1 MNVMLL
7 AAGRSTRLGSLGL
20 TLPKPLVPICGYPA
34 IRFGLH
40 AAARAGATR
49 AVVNVFHRGDLVQ
62 AALGDGRALG
72 LPIDYSVE
80 EELLGTG
87 GGLARA
93 RPLFGPGPVLVMNA
107 KVVADLD
114 LAALFAA
121 HDQEAVAREAVTRE
135 AVAREAVA
143 RDTVAGGVVATMLL
157 RDDPEPERWGAIGVD
172 ASGRVV
178 SILEARSPR
187 PAEGAVTARMFTGV
201 HLLAPALLD
210 RLRPVFSDVI
220 RDAYVPALLAGE
232 TIRAVTLGGYFAEH
246 STPARYLA
254 GNLALLRDPGLLRDP
269 PGPLVGVHPAARIAS
284 SARIVA
290 PVRIEAGAIIE
301 SDATVGPEVV
311 VGSGARVAAGARVRR
326 AVIWPDATAGA
337 GIDLADAIVA
347 AAQTVEVEAEVGVGG

>member
-7 AAGRSTRLGSLGL
+7 AAGRSTRLGALGL
-20 TLPKPLVPICGYPA
+20 ALPKPLVPICGYPA

-72 LPIDYSVE
+72 LAIAYSVE

-93 RPLFGPGPVLVMNA
+93 RALFAPGPVLVMNA

-114 LAALFAA
+114 LAALV
-121 HDQEAVAREAVTRE
+121 AVHG
-135 AVAREAVA
+135 
-143 RDTVAGGVVATMLL
+143 AGDAVATMLL
-157 RDDPEPERWGAIGVD
+157 RDDPEPQRWGAIGVD
-172 ASGRVV
+172 AGGRVV
-178 SILEARSPR
+178 SILDAHSPR
-187 PAEGAVTARMFTGV
+187 PPEGPVTLRMFTGV

-210 RLRPVFSDVI
+210 RLQPVFCDVI
-220 RDAYVPALLAGE
+220 RDAYLPALLAGE

-246 STPARYLA
+246 STPERYLA

-269 PGPLVGVHPAARIAS
+269 PGPLVGVDQAAEIAT
-284 SARIVA
+284 SAQIIS
-290 PVRIEAGAIIE
+290 PVRIEADAVIATG
-301 SDATVGPEVV
+301 ATVGPDVV
-311 VGSGARVAAGARVRR
+311 VGSGARIAAGAQVRR
-326 AVIWPDATAGA
+326 AVIWSGATVGA
-337 GIDLADAIVA
+337 GIDLRDAIA
-347 AAQTVEVEAEVGVGG
+347 TPTQIVEI

>member
-7 AAGRSTRLGSLGL
+7 AAGRSTRLGALGL
-20 TLPKPLVPICGYPA
+20 ALPKPLVPICGYPA

-72 LPIDYSVE
+72 LAIAYSVE

-93 RPLFGPGPVLVMNA
+93 RALFAPGPVLVMNA

-114 LAALFAA
+114 LAALV
-121 HDQEAVAREAVTRE
+121 AVHG
-135 AVAREAVA
+135 
-143 RDTVAGGVVATMLL
+143 AGDAVATMLL
-157 RDDPEPERWGAIGVD
+157 RDDPEPQRWGAIGVD
-172 ASGRVV
+172 AGGRVV
-178 SILEARSPR
+178 SILDAHSPR
-187 PAEGAVTARMFTGV
+187 LPEGPVTLRMFTGV

-210 RLRPVFSDVI
+210 RLQPVFCDVI
-220 RDAYVPALLAGE
+220 RDAYLPALLAGE

-246 STPARYLA
+246 STPERYLA

-269 PGPLVGVHPAARIAS
+269 PGPLVGVDQAAEIAT
-284 SARIVA
+284 SAQIIS
-290 PVRIEAGAIIE
+290 PVRIEADAVIATG
-301 SDATVGPEVV
+301 ATVGPDVV
-311 VGSGARVAAGARVRR
+311 VGSGARIAAGAQVRR
-326 AVIWPDATAGA
+326 AVIWSGATVGA
-337 GIDLADAIVA
+337 GIDLRDAIA
-347 AAQTVEVEAEVGVGG
+347 TPTQIVEI